1 MTPEVHMTQ
10 TTKTPAELALDV
22 LEQAYAY
29 YDAPAPSPSQQPEPQ
44 EYYEYFAAA

>member
-1 MTPEVHMTQ
+1 MTQ

-29 YDAPAPSPSQQPEPQ
+29 YDAPKPTQSTLPEPEPQ
-44 EYYEYFAAA
+44 EYYEYLSAA

>member
-1 MTPEVHMTQ
+1 MNDQ
-10 TTKTPAELALDV
+10 AKTPAELALDI

-29 YDAPAPSPSQQPEPQ
+29 YDAPQASQNKQPEPQ